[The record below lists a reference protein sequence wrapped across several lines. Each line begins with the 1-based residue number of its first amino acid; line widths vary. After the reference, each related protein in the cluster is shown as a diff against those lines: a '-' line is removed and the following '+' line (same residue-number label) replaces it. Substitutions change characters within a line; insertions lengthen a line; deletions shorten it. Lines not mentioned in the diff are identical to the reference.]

1 MEVYEKINHLIRE
14 KGLSKKEFVKIFLS
28 LEPRLKR
35 TGEIPRISTVYGY
48 LNGLRE
54 IKIELIPFFA
64 EALNVKEQE
73 LFDYELEYA
82 TDYNYKY
89 SKEAREIIALIP
101 LVPKSIIQTI
111 HTTLKAYRDLHEKTV
126 LSLENHKEKKSGDP
140 L

>member
-1 MEVYEKINHLIRE
+1 
-14 KGLSKKEFVKIFLS
+14 
-28 LEPRLKR
+28 
-35 TGEIPRISTVYGY
+35 
-48 LNGLRE
+48 
-54 IKIELIPFFA
+54 
-64 EALNVKEQE
+64 VKEQE

-140 L
+140 Q